1 MKLYTLRAAVHDAQV
16 FNQLR
21 REYRRTR
28 KNQRKRSPFGSLSRC
43 LAGIRHFTL
52 GARSFA
58 RLRRRWQHAVE
69 ILAIIILLR

>member
-28 KNQRKRSPFGSLSRC
+28 KNRKHSPSGWLWRY
-43 LAGIRHFTL
+43 LADMRHFTL
-52 GARSFA
+52 GARSFG